1 MADKTL
7 AGLES
12 AGSSTSDQLFAGPAA
27 LIRAEEITLL
37 SGQNLTR
44 GTLLGR
50 IGTAGVTVDGTGN
63 TGAGTLTPDATTP
76 VKANAK
82 PGAYVATCITAAGGG
97 GTFRVEDPD
106 GFVLGDVAVGATFDD
121 DVKFV
126 IADGNPDFIVGDK
139 FTVTVAAGS
148 GKYVKSL
155 AAAADGSQV
164 PDAIL
169 AHDCDATSAD
179 KDTVAYKRG
188 DFNERRVTFGTGH
201 TAASVREALR
211 DKGITLVNTIPA

>member
-7 AGLES
+7 AGMETGGDS
-12 AGSSTSDQLFAGPAA
+12 PGDRLFAGPADH
-27 LIRAEEITLL
+27 IRAEEITLL
-37 SGQNLTR
+37 AGQKLSR
-44 GTLLGR
+44 GALLGR
-50 IGTAGVTVDGTGN
+50 IGTGGVTV
-63 TGAGTLTPDATTP
+63 TGAGAGKGVLTPDATAP

-82 PGAYVATCITAAGGG
+82 PGAYTATCIAAAQNG

-106 GFVLGDVAVGATFDD
+106 GFVLGDIAVGATFDD
-121 DVKFV
+121 DIKFA
-126 IADGNPDFIVGDK
+126 IADGDSDFEVGDTI
-139 FTVTVAAGS
+139 TVTVAAGS
-148 GKYVKSL
+148 GKYVLSL

-179 KDTVAYKRG
+179 KDTVAYKG
-188 DFNERRVTFGTGH
+188 GWFNAGRVTYGTGH

-211 DKGITLVNTIPA
+211 DKGIMLINTIPA